1 MSRATPAADA
11 APDAVTPDAPR
22 VLIADARAAARSVLE
37 PLLRRDGLEVCAVAS
52 SFDVLRTLRD
62 QPVSLI
68 LIDPELPGGGVS
80 GVDVVR
86 TLKGS
91 TRFRRLPALFLLAG
105 PQPVP
110 AGLADGALSLD
121 TMSDETLLAAVHG
134 ALGAPPAGPGAAP
147 AAGNGRA
154 PLDAEAIREAVAR
167 CCREEL
173 RDAVLEAVRE
183 VARDVVPAVAE
194 RLIREEIERLR
205 ARHGLDRGPSDT
217 GGVS

>member
-1 MSRATPAADA
+1 VSRATPAADA

-110 AGLADGALSLD
+110 AGLGVLARGPDDHRVPLGLD
-121 TMSDETLLAAVHG
+121 
-134 ALGAPPAGPGAAP
+134 PPG
-147 AAGNGRA
+147 
-154 PLDAEAIREAVAR
+154 
-167 CCREEL
+167 
-173 RDAVLEAVRE
+173 LEAGHR
-183 VARDVVPAVAE
+183 AACLGGR
-194 RLIREEIERLR
+194 RL
-205 ARHGLDRGPSDT
+205 A
-217 GGVS
+217 